1 LLGFRASRR
10 SHGLELVDSLSAAD
24 VQVRISS
31 TRYGCLHRV
40 PVVSFLTNGAILL
53 ALLLAAMGSLSLSLS
68 LCVCMC
74 LCVCACA
81 CVHAAFY
88 IYIYIYMYVCIY
100 KMLYGRSHGHERW
113 NATTSQRTHI
123 HTRARLHTRLLLV
136 CCCCLSVSRNR

>member
-68 LCVCMC
+68 LS
-74 LCVCACA
+74 LCVCVCA
-81 CVHAAFY
+81 SVCVRVRVFTQHFIY
-88 IYIYIYMYVCIY
+88 IYIYICMYVYIKCFTVVRTGTSDGMQQRHSARIY
-100 KMLYGRSHGHERW
+100 
-113 NATTSQRTHI
+113 
-123 HTRARLHTRLLLV
+123 TRARAYIHV
-136 CCCCLSVSRNR
+136 CS